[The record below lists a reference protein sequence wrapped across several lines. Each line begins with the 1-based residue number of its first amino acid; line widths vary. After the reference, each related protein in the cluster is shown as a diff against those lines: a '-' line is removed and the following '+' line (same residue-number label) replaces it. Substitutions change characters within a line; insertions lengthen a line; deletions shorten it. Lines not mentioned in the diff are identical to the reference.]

1 MIPAAIIQPFA
12 SHGPALE
19 FAERPSEAVL
29 RPVEPVT
36 RARPRPDHQ
45 AEALAGQRRGA
56 EPFQG
61 HAERR
66 RSVPATYWPARPQS
80 DGFLAQVIAQSQ
92 TDPAGADPATRLS
105 PETPARGSEAYRR
118 AGAEPALYAD
128 EPAIYRIVA

>member
-1 MIPAAIIQPFA
+1 MIPVAIIQPFA
-12 SHGPALE
+12 SPGPALE
-19 FAERPSEAVL
+19 FAQRPSEATL
-29 RPVEPVT
+29 RPVEPVA
-36 RARPRPDHQ
+36 RARPRYDDHP

-66 RSVPATYWPARPQS
+66 RSVPALYWPARPQS
-80 DGFLAQVIAQSQ
+80 DGFLAQAIAQNQ
-92 TDPAGADPATRLS
+92 AGVDPSTRVS